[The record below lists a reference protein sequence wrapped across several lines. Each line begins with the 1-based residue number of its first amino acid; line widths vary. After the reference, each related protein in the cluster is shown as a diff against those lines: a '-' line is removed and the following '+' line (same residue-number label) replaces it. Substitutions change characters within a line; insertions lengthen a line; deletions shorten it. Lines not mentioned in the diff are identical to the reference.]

1 MRLQEKAYPV
11 RVVLK
16 VAGMSSAAWY
26 TPSRA
31 KPERQRPGP
40 KPLISDEE
48 LLVAIRQDLATSR
61 FHSEGHKK
69 VRARLKRCGIRA
81 GRKRYLR
88 LMKAN
93 NLLAPVRPKSNGSSR
108 AHDGTITTLGLNQ
121 MWGTDG
127 KRFWTRQDGLCW
139 FFGVIE
145 HCNDEILGWHA
156 SKIGDRFAAME
167 PVRQAIN
174 SQYGALDRHIVKGT
188 GLYLREDH
196 GSQYDS
202 KDFRREMQYLGLELS
217 PAFVRSPE
225 CNGVIERFHRTLQEQ
240 VFDVNVFESIEEARV
255 AIAKFIH
262 DYNAHWLLER
272 HGHRSPLEIRA
283 ELQKVLLKCA

>member
-11 RVVLK
+11 RLVLK
-16 VAGMSSAAWY
+16 VVGLSSAAWY

-31 KPERQRPGP
+31 KAERERPGP
-40 KPLISDEE
+40 KPLIPDEE
-48 LLVAIRQDLATSR
+48 LLAAIRQDLDASR

-69 VRARLKRCGIRA
+69 VRARLGRKGIRA

-88 LMKAN
+88 LMKAH
-93 NLLAPVRPKSNGSSR
+93 NLLAPCRLRSNGSSR
-108 AHDGTITTLGLNQ
+108 PHDGTITTPSVNQ

-127 KRFWTRQDGLCW
+127 KQFWTRRDGLCW
-139 FFGVIE
+139 FFGVID

-156 SKIGDRFAAME
+156 ATIGNRFAAME
-167 PVRQAIN
+167 PVRQAIK
-174 SQYGALDRHIVKGT
+174 SQFGALEKHIATGT
-188 GLYLREDH
+188 GLQLREDH

-202 KDFRREMQYLGLELS
+202 KDFRREMAYLGLELS

-240 VFDVNVFESIEEARV
+240 VFDINCFETIEEARI
-255 AIAKFIH
+255 AIAQFIK
-262 DYNAHWLLER
+262 DYNRYWLLER
-272 HGHRSPLEIRA
+272 HGHRSPLEVRA
-283 ELQKVLLKCA
+283 ALQNVLLKCA